1 MKWHT
6 SGRILFASVCLC
18 VCIHV
23 YIHIFLMCWCSG
35 HRLSVAIWELAALCF
50 SSFSIV
56 IVIDIV
62 IIYIHLIIR
71 LWRLTC
77 PGELGWAQELLLE
90 WDKQTTNKKTFRF
103 SSSPKCMIHIW
114 VILMK
119 WIKFPFIKTEIKI
132 KLFLI

>member
-1 MKWHT
+1 MAYF
-6 SGRILFASVCLC
+6 REDFVCICVSVCMHT
-18 VCIHV
+18 CIYTHF
-23 YIHIFLMCWCSG
+23 FLMHWYSG
-35 HRLSVAIWELAALCF
+35 HRLSVAIWELAALSS

-62 IIYIHLIIR
+62 IIYIHMITR
-71 LWRLTC
+71 VWRLTC
-77 PGELGWAQELLLE
+77 PEELGWAQELLLE

-119 WIKFPFIKTEIKI
+119 WMKFPFTKTEMKI